1 MLIKQI
7 KSLIFVDDD
16 PASNYIHNLVLKK
29 LNLQIE
35 PKFFLSSNDALTYLS
50 KVNNSQ
56 KADPEIIFV
65 DINMPVNDGWD
76 FVKGYMNAFFKPQ
89 RKQFIIMFSSLI
101 TQGDIKRGGEYE
113 VVFDLV
119 EKPLSVTLLKVVL
132 DNLLKTSKDN

>member
-1 MLIKQI
+1 M
-7 KSLIFVDDD
+7 SLIFVDDD

-29 LNLQIE
+29 LNVHIE

-50 KVNNSQ
+50 KINNSQ

-76 FVKGYMNAFFKPQ
+76 FVKEYMNTFFKPE

-101 TQGDIKRGGEYE
+101 TPGDIKRGGEYE
-113 VVFDLV
+113 VVYDLV
-119 EKPLSVTLLKVVL
+119 EKPLSVALLKVVL